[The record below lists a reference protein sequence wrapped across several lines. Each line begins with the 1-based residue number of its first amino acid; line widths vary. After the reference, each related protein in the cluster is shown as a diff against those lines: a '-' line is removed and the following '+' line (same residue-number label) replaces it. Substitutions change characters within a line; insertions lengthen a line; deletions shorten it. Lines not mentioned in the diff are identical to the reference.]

1 MRAARQACK
10 VTQADIA
17 LVLGISRA
25 AYQKYET
32 RTLLPHYLV
41 EEFAAI
47 TGVDIKDLYRP
58 G

>member
-1 MRAARQACK
+1 